1 MTPSEPVVD
10 IGMPTLG
17 ESAYLVAAIDSILA
31 QTFESWRLLISEN
44 GAGREEMRA
53 QIEPYLS
60 DPRITHSVV
69 GDRISQAANWTRSL
83 AGGRAPY
90 AAMLHDDD
98 CWDPGFLSARVAFL
112 DEHPTCGYVFA
123 GYRVVTGAGELVKT
137 VEPDLPEGL
146 LRSASVLP
154 IMYEH
159 NLVAPPAPLIRRSS
173 YDAVGGAFKGVL
185 LPDYEMWLRLAAEF
199 DVGYLSVPDSE
210 YRLHSRQTTAGIRSG
225 IGRGHL
231 EVIDA
236 TEDLPVPSG
245 VRRRARGHA
254 HLLCAIDSVEV
265 GDRREALRQ
274 LRAALR
280 VKPSLLLEPS
290 SVVRIVLAL
299 VAMIFGE
306 RGRRWFLAW
315 RTRRYLERSGGTI
328 DRHVR

>member
-1 MTPSEPVVD
+1 MTSSEPVVD

-17 ESAYLVAAIDSILA
+17 ESAYLVEAIESILA
-31 QTFESWRLLISEN
+31 QTFQSWRLLVSEN
-44 GAGREEMRA
+44 GAGRDEMRA
-53 QIEPYLS
+53 QIEPYLR
-60 DPRITHSVV
+60 DPRIAHSVV

-83 AGGRAPY
+83 ADGRAPY

-98 CWDPGFLSARVAFL
+98 CWDTGFLSKRVAFL
-112 DEHPTCGYVFA
+112 DEHPTCGFVFA
-123 GYRVVTGAGELVKT
+123 GYRVVTGTGELVKT
-137 VEPDLPEGL
+137 VEADLPEGV
-146 LRSASVLP
+146 LRSASILP

-159 NLVAPPAPLIRRSS
+159 NLVAPPAPLIRRAS
-173 YDAVGGAFKGVL
+173 YDAVGGAFKDVL

-199 DVGYLSVPDSE
+199 DVGHLSVSDSD
-210 YRLHSRQTTAGIRSG
+210 YRLHSRQVTTRIRAG

-236 TEDLPVPSG
+236 TEDLPVPPG

-254 HLLCAIDSVEV
+254 HLLCAIDCVEL

-280 VKPSLLLEPS
+280 VNPSLLLEPG

-306 RGRRWFLAW
+306 RGRRGFLAW
-315 RTRRYLERSGGTI
+315 RTRRHFERSGGT
-328 DRHVR
+328 HAG